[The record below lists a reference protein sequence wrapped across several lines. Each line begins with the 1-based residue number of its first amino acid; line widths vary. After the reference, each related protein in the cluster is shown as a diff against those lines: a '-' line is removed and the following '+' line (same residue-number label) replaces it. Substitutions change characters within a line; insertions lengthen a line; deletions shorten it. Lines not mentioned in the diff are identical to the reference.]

1 MSLKEP
7 GQESIQ
13 QGTTHFLY
21 KTRTQISFKGIFF
34 YHFESYKQMLFF
46 LHLTKIRPPLR
57 DYN

>member
-21 KTRTQISFKGIFF
+21 ETRTQISI
-34 YHFESYKQMLFF
+34 YYYFESYEERNFF
-46 LHLTKIRPPLR
+46 YISKNTSIFSFEECEV
-57 DYN
+57 